1 MRIDCFPCVRVRQP
15 IGLYDRAAPAGESV
29 VAKFMR
35 RVYAPILLKTEVK
48 QFVVAAFGGL
58 LLVAII
64 GIQHIKLGLGQYLFS
79 LLLDSKLIDM
89 CRSTL
94 GTTFRFVLGS
104 ILQLARSVP

>member
-1 MRIDCFPCVRVRQP
+1 MRIDCFPCVRLRPP

-64 GIQHIKLGLGQYLFS
+64 GIQHIKLGLGES
-79 LLLDSKLIDM
+79 LLSRVD
-89 CRSTL
+89 
-94 GTTFRFVLGS
+94 
-104 ILQLARSVP
+104 

>member
-1 MRIDCFPCVRVRQP
+1 M
-15 IGLYDRAAPAGESV
+15 

-64 GIQHIKLGLGQYLFS
+64 GIQHIKLGLGQ
-79 LLLDSKLIDM
+79 
-89 CRSTL
+89 
-94 GTTFRFVLGS
+94 
-104 ILQLARSVP
+104 